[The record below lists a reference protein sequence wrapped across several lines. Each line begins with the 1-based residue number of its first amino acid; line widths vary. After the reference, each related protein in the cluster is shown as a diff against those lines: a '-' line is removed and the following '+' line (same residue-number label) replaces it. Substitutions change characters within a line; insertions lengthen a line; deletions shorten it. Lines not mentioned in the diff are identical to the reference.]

1 MIMYKNGDYWLDYVL
16 SKAEREFIDSIKNK
30 ELDNYNAN
38 YRRVLKFK
46 ILKKRKTLTDDLI
59 LINEVLDEL
68 QSLWIVLVD
77 QYFKVLTLKL
87 AY

>member
-1 MIMYKNGDYWLDYVL
+1 MIMYKNCDYWLDNVL

-30 ELDNYNAN
+30 ELDNYNSN

-68 QSLWIVLVD
+68 QAL
-77 QYFKVLTLKL
+77 
-87 AY
+87 

>member
-1 MIMYKNGDYWLDYVL
+1 MYIKGDYWLNYVL

-30 ELDNYNAN
+30 EVDNYNAN

-59 LINEVLDEL
+59 LINEVLDKL
-68 QSLWIVLVD
+68 QAL
-77 QYFKVLTLKL
+77 
-87 AY
+87 

>member
-1 MIMYKNGDYWLDYVL
+1 VL
-16 SKAEREFIDSIKNK
+16 SKAEKKFIDSIKNK
-30 ELDNYNAN
+30 ELDNCNAN

-68 QSLWIVLVD
+68 QSL
-77 QYFKVLTLKL
+77 
-87 AY
+87 

>member
-1 MIMYKNGDYWLDYVL
+1 VL

-30 ELDNYNAN
+30 KLDNYNAN

-68 QSLWIVLVD
+68 QAL
-77 QYFKVLTLKL
+77 
-87 AY
+87 